1 MCIPDPGE
9 CTDGA
14 DGDGNVRK
22 NSHNKDGVVEFRVV
36 TVGVNDLQY
45 EPGETR
51 KSATTVNTS
60 KMLRRG
66 RGGKV
71 RIDTM
76 TV

>member
-1 MCIPDPGE
+1 M
-9 CTDGA
+9 
-14 DGDGNVRK
+14 
-22 NSHNKDGVVEFRVV
+22 EFRVV
-36 TVGVNDLQY
+36 TVGVYDLQY